1 MKGTTHCWRESE
13 SSFLENLKPH
23 ATWILLRLLLS
34 LWILWLNV
42 NMQFGSTCFFF
53 FFFRSQHWFPAPSTC
68 EGVHWPYID
77 GVGAY
82 LHNEAD
88 VEAALKAAGY
98 QAGNATRCHQSSIVS
113 LRMFSTNFARR
124 SHARTWPPPISTS
137 RAYLRPAI
145 SEYAPDIIQEN
156 SRISRTISSR

>member
-1 MKGTTHCWRESE
+1 MKGTTRCWRESA
-13 SSFLENLKPH
+13 SSFLGNLKPH

-42 NMQFGSTCFFF
+42 KTVWTNLFFLQISALIPCPKHM
-53 FFFRSQHWFPAPSTC
+53 RR
-68 EGVHWPYID
+68 VHWPYID

-98 QAGNATRCHQSSIVS
+98 QARNATRCHQSIIVS
-113 LRMFSTNFARR
+113 CRSFLLSLQEGHTQGHDRHQFLLLALIWGRQFPNMHLRF
-124 SHARTWPPPISTS
+124 
-137 RAYLRPAI
+137 Y
-145 SEYAPDIIQEN
+145 
-156 SRISRTISSR
+156 SRIVESVELSLAAS